1 MKQTMKRITAV
12 LVAVCLCMLSVV
24 SVFAQQDGPDVKAEA
39 YCVINRKDGSIVYSK
54 NMDDRYYPASITKIM
69 TALVTLEHCTD
80 LDDTVVFNSEVMD
93 SISSNSSTL
102 NPVAILDEE
111 MTVRDALFGLMLNS
125 ANECASALAVYTAGS
140 IDAFVEMMNE
150 KAQELGA
157 VNTHYMNAHGLDDD
171 DHYTTAHDMA
181 IIFDAALKNDV
192 FRYVDSTAAYT
203 IPATNKYGERNC
215 TSTNQLING
224 ARPYEGV
231 YAGKTGHT
239 ANAGRTLVTAAYRD
253 GMDLICV
260 IMKSDND
267 NFYSDTETL
276 LDHAFL
282 KVQGNE
288 QEVYAAADD
297 SVMAQNDLASGL
309 NVRQYPSTS
318 APRIASLMPGDA
330 VHRIGTFGNWSQVET
345 PNGVG
350 YVSSQ
355 YLIFQ
360 DGTPVGTYEVVNT
373 LTDDQKSAA
382 PVLTSQESDEAEVT
396 SSEEAVEAT
405 QPESQAQEN
414 ESNEAETNAQNQ
426 QVTTVAAGP
435 TIPQQTYRYQLT
447 INNLTMVIIGV
458 IFAIAIVVAILAVTL
473 IRRRNKDDDD
483 DVYEQE
489 AGNDEEKAI
498 VPELL
503 KLVEASSNE
512 AIKEVLDN
520 KGNLVSKSQWIV
532 GGDGW
537 AYDIGYGGLDHVIAN
552 NENVNILVLDT
563 EVYSNTGGQ
572 SSKSSQAGS
581 IAKFTAGGKTGAK
594 KDLAQ
599 IAMAYGHVYVAQVA
613 MGANPAQTI
622 KALKEAESYDGPSL
636 IIAYAPC
643 QAHGIK
649 GGLANHQAEQKRAID
664 CGYFNLL
671 RYDPRLEEE
680 GKNPLQLDSKT
691 PNFEGFKDYLLGEN
705 RFSQLLKVNPEH
717 AEQLMAKCQAD
728 AQKRR
733 ARLEKMAQ

>member
-1 MKQTMKRITAV
+1 
-12 LVAVCLCMLSVV
+12 MLSVV

-224 ARPYEGV
+224 VRPYEGV

-318 APRIASLMPGDA
+318 APRIASLMPGAA

-382 PVLTSQESDEAEVT
+382 PVLASQESDEAEVT
-396 SSEEAVEAT
+396 SSEESVEAT

-426 QVTTVAAGP
+426 QVTTAAAGP

-483 DVYEQE
+483 VYEQE
-489 AGNDEEKAI
+489 AGNDEEKEI
-498 VPELL
+498 VPTPISAQE
-503 KLVEASSNE
+503 KVQRAQKTAKAHVKQSAKEQEARKKAAKNKRPIEE
-512 AIKEVLDN
+512 AKEESKEEAVPVQDTHTVWEPQEIEEAEWDN
-520 KGNLVSKSQWIV
+520 DLEQENAEDEGIV
-532 GGDGW
+532 DESGEETLQEYEDEHQEE
-537 AYDIGYGGLDHVIAN
+537 AYDDYDEYEEYSDEDDWGD
-552 NENVNILVLDT
+552 EILED
-563 EVYSNTGGQ
+563 
-572 SSKSSQAGS
+572 
-581 IAKFTAGGKTGAK
+581 
-594 KDLAQ
+594 DW
-599 IAMAYGHVYVAQVA
+599 
-613 MGANPAQTI
+613 
-622 KALKEAESYDGPSL
+622 D
-636 IIAYAPC
+636 
-643 QAHGIK
+643 
-649 GGLANHQAEQKRAID
+649 
-664 CGYFNLL
+664 
-671 RYDPRLEEE
+671 EE
-680 GKNPLQLDSKT
+680 
-691 PNFEGFKDYLLGEN
+691 
-705 RFSQLLKVNPEH
+705 
-717 AEQLMAKCQAD
+717 
-728 AQKRR
+728 
-733 ARLEKMAQ
+733 

>member
-1 MKQTMKRITAV
+1 
-12 LVAVCLCMLSVV
+12 MLSVV

-215 TSTNQLING
+215 TSTNQLINA

-318 APRIASLMPGDA
+318 APRIASLMPGAA

-382 PVLTSQESDEAEVT
+382 PVLASQESDEAEVT
-396 SSEEAVEAT
+396 SSEESVEAT

-426 QVTTVAAGP
+426 QVTTAAAGP
-435 TIPQQTYRYQLT
+435 TIPHQTYRYQLT
-447 INNLTMVIIGV
+447 INNLTIVIIGV

-489 AGNDEEKAI
+489 AGNDEEKEI
-498 VPELL
+498 VPTPISAQE
-503 KLVEASSNE
+503 KVQRAQKTAKEHVKQSAKEQEARKKAAKNKRPIEE
-512 AIKEVLDN
+512 AKEEAVPVQDTHTVWEPQEIEEAEWDN
-520 KGNLVSKSQWIV
+520 DPEQENAEDEGFVDESGEETLQEYE
-532 GGDGW
+532 DEYQEE
-537 AYDIGYGGLDHVIAN
+537 AYDDYDKYEEYSDEDDWGD
-552 NENVNILVLDT
+552 EILED
-563 EVYSNTGGQ
+563 
-572 SSKSSQAGS
+572 
-581 IAKFTAGGKTGAK
+581 
-594 KDLAQ
+594 DW
-599 IAMAYGHVYVAQVA
+599 
-613 MGANPAQTI
+613 
-622 KALKEAESYDGPSL
+622 D
-636 IIAYAPC
+636 
-643 QAHGIK
+643 
-649 GGLANHQAEQKRAID
+649 
-664 CGYFNLL
+664 
-671 RYDPRLEEE
+671 EE
-680 GKNPLQLDSKT
+680 
-691 PNFEGFKDYLLGEN
+691 
-705 RFSQLLKVNPEH
+705 
-717 AEQLMAKCQAD
+717 
-728 AQKRR
+728 
-733 ARLEKMAQ
+733 

>member
-1 MKQTMKRITAV
+1 
-12 LVAVCLCMLSVV
+12 MLSVV

-171 DHYTTAHDMA
+171 NHYTTAHDMA

-192 FRYVDSTAAYT
+192 FRYVDSTAIYT

-239 ANAGRTLVTAAYRD
+239 AKAGRTLVTAAYRD

-276 LDHAFL
+276 FDHAFL

-382 PVLTSQESDEAEVT
+382 PVLTSQESNETEMT
-396 SSEEAVEAT
+396 SSEWSVEAT

-414 ESNEAETNAQNQ
+414 ESDEAETNVQNQ
-426 QVTTVAAGP
+426 QVTTAAAGP

-483 DVYEQE
+483 DMYEQE
-489 AGNDEEKAI
+489 AGNNEEDQV
-498 VPELL
+498 VP
-503 KLVEASSNE
+503 
-512 AIKEVLDN
+512 IP
-520 KGNLVSKSQWIV
+520 VS
-532 GGDGW
+532 
-537 AYDIGYGGLDHVIAN
+537 
-552 NENVNILVLDT
+552 
-563 EVYSNTGGQ
+563 
-572 SSKSSQAGS
+572 
-581 IAKFTAGGKTGAK
+581 
-594 KDLAQ
+594 
-599 IAMAYGHVYVAQVA
+599 
-613 MGANPAQTI
+613 
-622 KALKEAESYDGPSL
+622 
-636 IIAYAPC
+636 
-643 QAHGIK
+643 
-649 GGLANHQAEQKRAID
+649 
-664 CGYFNLL
+664 
-671 RYDPRLEEE
+671 
-680 GKNPLQLDSKT
+680 
-691 PNFEGFKDYLLGEN
+691 
-705 RFSQLLKVNPEH
+705 
-717 AEQLMAKCQAD
+717 
-728 AQKRR
+728 AQKRVQR
-733 ARLEKMAQ
+733 AQQAAKAHVKQSEKEQAARKKTAKNSRPVKEAKEESKEDAIPVQDAHTAWEPQEIEEADWNDDPEQENAYDEDFFEEDYEEAADDFEENCEEAAGEYEDEYQDEAYDDYDEYEEYSDEDDWGDEILEDDWDEE

>member
-1 MKQTMKRITAV
+1 
-12 LVAVCLCMLSVV
+12 MLSVV

-318 APRIASLMPGDA
+318 APRIASLMPGAA

-382 PVLTSQESDEAEVT
+382 PVLASQESDEAEVT
-396 SSEEAVEAT
+396 SSEESVEAT

-426 QVTTVAAGP
+426 QVTTAAAGP
-435 TIPQQTYRYQLT
+435 TIPHQTYRYQLT
-447 INNLTMVIIGV
+447 INNLTIVIIGV

-483 DVYEQE
+483 VYEQE
-489 AGNDEEKAI
+489 ARNDEEKEI
-498 VPELL
+498 VPTPISAQE
-503 KLVEASSNE
+503 KVQRAQKTAKEHVKQSAKEQEARKKAAKNKRPIEE
-512 AIKEVLDN
+512 AKEEAVPVQDTHTVWEPQEIEEAEWDN
-520 KGNLVSKSQWIV
+520 DLEQENAEDEGIV
-532 GGDGW
+532 DESGEETLQEYEDEHQEE
-537 AYDIGYGGLDHVIAN
+537 AYDDYDEYEEYSDEDDWGD
-552 NENVNILVLDT
+552 EILED
-563 EVYSNTGGQ
+563 
-572 SSKSSQAGS
+572 
-581 IAKFTAGGKTGAK
+581 
-594 KDLAQ
+594 DW
-599 IAMAYGHVYVAQVA
+599 
-613 MGANPAQTI
+613 
-622 KALKEAESYDGPSL
+622 D
-636 IIAYAPC
+636 
-643 QAHGIK
+643 
-649 GGLANHQAEQKRAID
+649 
-664 CGYFNLL
+664 
-671 RYDPRLEEE
+671 EE
-680 GKNPLQLDSKT
+680 
-691 PNFEGFKDYLLGEN
+691 
-705 RFSQLLKVNPEH
+705 
-717 AEQLMAKCQAD
+717 
-728 AQKRR
+728 
-733 ARLEKMAQ
+733 

>member
-1 MKQTMKRITAV
+1 M
-12 LVAVCLCMLSVV
+12 
-24 SVFAQQDGPDVKAEA
+24 
-39 YCVINRKDGSIVYSK
+39 
-54 NMDDRYYPASITKIM
+54 
-69 TALVTLEHCTD
+69 
-80 LDDTVVFNSEVMD
+80 
-93 SISSNSSTL
+93 
-102 NPVAILDEE
+102 
-111 MTVRDALFGLMLNS
+111 RDALFGLMLNS

-192 FRYVDSTAAYT
+192 FRYVDSTATYT

-498 VPELL
+498 VPTPISAQE
-503 KLVEASSNE
+503 KVQRAQKTAKAHVKQSAKEQEARKKAAKNKRPIEE
-512 AIKEVLDN
+512 AKEESKEEAVPVQDTHTVWEPQEIEEAEWDN
-520 KGNLVSKSQWIV
+520 DPEHENAEDEGFVDESGEETLQEYE
-532 GGDGW
+532 DEYQEE
-537 AYDIGYGGLDHVIAN
+537 AYDDYDEHEEYSDEDDWGD
-552 NENVNILVLDT
+552 EILED
-563 EVYSNTGGQ
+563 
-572 SSKSSQAGS
+572 
-581 IAKFTAGGKTGAK
+581 
-594 KDLAQ
+594 DW
-599 IAMAYGHVYVAQVA
+599 
-613 MGANPAQTI
+613 
-622 KALKEAESYDGPSL
+622 D
-636 IIAYAPC
+636 
-643 QAHGIK
+643 
-649 GGLANHQAEQKRAID
+649 
-664 CGYFNLL
+664 
-671 RYDPRLEEE
+671 EE
-680 GKNPLQLDSKT
+680 
-691 PNFEGFKDYLLGEN
+691 
-705 RFSQLLKVNPEH
+705 
-717 AEQLMAKCQAD
+717 
-728 AQKRR
+728 
-733 ARLEKMAQ
+733 

>member
-1 MKQTMKRITAV
+1 
-12 LVAVCLCMLSVV
+12 MLSVV

-171 DHYTTAHDMA
+171 NHYTTAHDMA

-192 FRYVDSTAAYT
+192 FRYVDSTETYT

-239 ANAGRTLVTAAYRD
+239 AKAGRTLVTAAYRD

-276 LDHAFL
+276 FDHAFL

-382 PVLTSQESDEAEVT
+382 PVLTSQESNETEVT
-396 SSEEAVEAT
+396 SSEGSVEAT

-414 ESNEAETNAQNQ
+414 ESDEAETNVQNQ
-426 QVTTVAAGP
+426 QVTTAAAGP

-483 DVYEQE
+483 DMYEQE
-489 AGNDEEKAI
+489 AGNNEEDQV
-498 VPELL
+498 VP
-503 KLVEASSNE
+503 
-512 AIKEVLDN
+512 IP
-520 KGNLVSKSQWIV
+520 VS
-532 GGDGW
+532 
-537 AYDIGYGGLDHVIAN
+537 
-552 NENVNILVLDT
+552 
-563 EVYSNTGGQ
+563 
-572 SSKSSQAGS
+572 
-581 IAKFTAGGKTGAK
+581 
-594 KDLAQ
+594 
-599 IAMAYGHVYVAQVA
+599 
-613 MGANPAQTI
+613 
-622 KALKEAESYDGPSL
+622 
-636 IIAYAPC
+636 
-643 QAHGIK
+643 
-649 GGLANHQAEQKRAID
+649 
-664 CGYFNLL
+664 
-671 RYDPRLEEE
+671 
-680 GKNPLQLDSKT
+680 
-691 PNFEGFKDYLLGEN
+691 
-705 RFSQLLKVNPEH
+705 
-717 AEQLMAKCQAD
+717 
-728 AQKRR
+728 AQKRVQR
-733 ARLEKMAQ
+733 AQQAAKAHVKQSEKEQAARKKTAKNSRPVKEAKEESKEEAVPVQDTHTVWEPQEIEEADWNDDPEQENAYDEDFFEEDYEEAADDFEENCEEAAGEYEDEYQDEAYDDYDEYEEYSDEDDWGDEILEDDWDEE

>member
-171 DHYTTAHDMA
+171 NHYTTAHDMA

-192 FRYVDSTAAYT
+192 FRYVDSTAIYT

-239 ANAGRTLVTAAYRD
+239 AKAGRTLVTAAYRD

-276 LDHAFL
+276 FDHAFL

-382 PVLTSQESDEAEVT
+382 PVLTSQESNETEVT
-396 SSEEAVEAT
+396 SSEGSVEAT

-414 ESNEAETNAQNQ
+414 ESDEAETNVQNQ
-426 QVTTVAAGP
+426 QVTTAAAGP

-483 DVYEQE
+483 DMYEQE
-489 AGNDEEKAI
+489 AGNNKEDQV
-498 VPELL
+498 VP
-503 KLVEASSNE
+503 
-512 AIKEVLDN
+512 IP
-520 KGNLVSKSQWIV
+520 VS
-532 GGDGW
+532 
-537 AYDIGYGGLDHVIAN
+537 
-552 NENVNILVLDT
+552 
-563 EVYSNTGGQ
+563 
-572 SSKSSQAGS
+572 
-581 IAKFTAGGKTGAK
+581 
-594 KDLAQ
+594 
-599 IAMAYGHVYVAQVA
+599 
-613 MGANPAQTI
+613 
-622 KALKEAESYDGPSL
+622 
-636 IIAYAPC
+636 
-643 QAHGIK
+643 
-649 GGLANHQAEQKRAID
+649 
-664 CGYFNLL
+664 
-671 RYDPRLEEE
+671 
-680 GKNPLQLDSKT
+680 
-691 PNFEGFKDYLLGEN
+691 
-705 RFSQLLKVNPEH
+705 
-717 AEQLMAKCQAD
+717 
-728 AQKRR
+728 AQKRVQR
-733 ARLEKMAQ
+733 AQQAAKAHVKQSEKEQAARKKTAKNSRPVKEAKEESKEDAVPVQDAHTAWEPQEIEEADWNDDPEQENAYDEDFFEEDYEEAADDFEENCEEAADEYEDEYQDEAYDDYDEYEEYSDEDDWGDEILEDDWDEE

>member
-12 LVAVCLCMLSVV
+12 LVAVCLCLLSVV

-276 LDHAFL
+276 FDHAFL

-498 VPELL
+498 VPTPISAQE
-503 KLVEASSNE
+503 KVQRA
-512 AIKEVLDN
+512 
-520 KGNLVSKSQWIV
+520 QM
-532 GGDGW
+532 
-537 AYDIGYGGLDHVIAN
+537 
-552 NENVNILVLDT
+552 
-563 EVYSNTGGQ
+563 
-572 SSKSSQAGS
+572 
-581 IAKFTAGGKTGAK
+581 TA
-594 KDLAQ
+594 
-599 IAMAYGHVYVAQVA
+599 
-613 MGANPAQTI
+613 
-622 KALKEAESYDGPSL
+622 
-636 IIAYAPC
+636 
-643 QAHGIK
+643 
-649 GGLANHQAEQKRAID
+649 
-664 CGYFNLL
+664 
-671 RYDPRLEEE
+671 
-680 GKNPLQLDSKT
+680 
-691 PNFEGFKDYLLGEN
+691 
-705 RFSQLLKVNPEH
+705 
-717 AEQLMAKCQAD
+717 
-728 AQKRR
+728 
-733 ARLEKMAQ
+733 

>member
-192 FRYVDSTAAYT
+192 FRYVDSTATYT

-239 ANAGRTLVTAAYRD
+239 AKAGRTLVTAAYRD

-276 LDHAFL
+276 FDHAFL

-382 PVLTSQESDEAEVT
+382 PVLT
-396 SSEEAVEAT
+396 
-405 QPESQAQEN
+405 
-414 ESNEAETNAQNQ
+414 
-426 QVTTVAAGP
+426 VAFL
-435 TIPQQTYRYQLT
+435 Y
-447 INNLTMVIIGV
+447 
-458 IFAIAIVVAILAVTL
+458 
-473 IRRRNKDDDD
+473 
-483 DVYEQE
+483 
-489 AGNDEEKAI
+489 
-498 VPELL
+498 
-503 KLVEASSNE
+503 
-512 AIKEVLDN
+512 VLDF
-520 KGNLVSKSQWIV
+520 KLKKPGNS
-532 GGDGW
+532 
-537 AYDIGYGGLDHVIAN
+537 VIAAMM
-552 NENVNILVLDT
+552 VLVTAVMVCILFV
-563 EVYSNTGGQ
+563 E
-572 SSKSSQAGS
+572 
-581 IAKFTAGGKTGAK
+581 
-594 KDLAQ
+594 
-599 IAMAYGHVYVAQVA
+599 
-613 MGANPAQTI
+613 
-622 KALKEAESYDGPSL
+622 
-636 IIAYAPC
+636 
-643 QAHGIK
+643 
-649 GGLANHQAEQKRAID
+649 
-664 CGYFNLL
+664 
-671 RYDPRLEEE
+671 
-680 GKNPLQLDSKT
+680 
-691 PNFEGFKDYLLGEN
+691 
-705 RFSQLLKVNPEH
+705 
-717 AEQLMAKCQAD
+717 
-728 AQKRR
+728 
-733 ARLEKMAQ
+733 

>member
-1 MKQTMKRITAV
+1 
-12 LVAVCLCMLSVV
+12 MLSVV

-224 ARPYEGV
+224 ARSYEGV

-318 APRIASLMPGDA
+318 APRIASLMPGAA

-382 PVLTSQESDEAEVT
+382 PVLASQESDEAEVT
-396 SSEEAVEAT
+396 SSEESVEAT

-426 QVTTVAAGP
+426 QVTTAAAGP

-483 DVYEQE
+483 VYEQE
-489 AGNDEEKAI
+489 AGNDEEKEI
-498 VPELL
+498 VPTPISAQE
-503 KLVEASSNE
+503 KVQRAQKTAKAHVKQSAKEQEARKKAAKNKRPIEE
-512 AIKEVLDN
+512 AKEESKEEAVPVQDTHTVWEPQEIEEAEWDN
-520 KGNLVSKSQWIV
+520 DLEQENAEDEGIV
-532 GGDGW
+532 DESGEETLQEYEDEHQEE
-537 AYDIGYGGLDHVIAN
+537 AYDDYDEYEEYSDEDDWGD
-552 NENVNILVLDT
+552 EILED
-563 EVYSNTGGQ
+563 
-572 SSKSSQAGS
+572 
-581 IAKFTAGGKTGAK
+581 
-594 KDLAQ
+594 DW
-599 IAMAYGHVYVAQVA
+599 
-613 MGANPAQTI
+613 
-622 KALKEAESYDGPSL
+622 D
-636 IIAYAPC
+636 
-643 QAHGIK
+643 
-649 GGLANHQAEQKRAID
+649 
-664 CGYFNLL
+664 
-671 RYDPRLEEE
+671 EE
-680 GKNPLQLDSKT
+680 
-691 PNFEGFKDYLLGEN
+691 
-705 RFSQLLKVNPEH
+705 
-717 AEQLMAKCQAD
+717 
-728 AQKRR
+728 
-733 ARLEKMAQ
+733 

>member
-1 MKQTMKRITAV
+1 MKQTMKKITAV
-12 LVAVCLCMLSVV
+12 LVAVCLCMMSVV

-276 LDHAFL
+276 FDHAFL

-318 APRIASLMPGDA
+318 APRIASLMPGAA

-382 PVLTSQESDEAEVT
+382 PVLASQESDEAEVT
-396 SSEEAVEAT
+396 SSEESVEAT

-414 ESNEAETNAQNQ
+414 E
-426 QVTTVAAGP
+426 
-435 TIPQQTYRYQLT
+435 
-447 INNLTMVIIGV
+447 
-458 IFAIAIVVAILAVTL
+458 
-473 IRRRNKDDDD
+473 
-483 DVYEQE
+483 
-489 AGNDEEKAI
+489 
-498 VPELL
+498 
-503 KLVEASSNE
+503 
-512 AIKEVLDN
+512 
-520 KGNLVSKSQWIV
+520 
-532 GGDGW
+532 
-537 AYDIGYGGLDHVIAN
+537 
-552 NENVNILVLDT
+552 
-563 EVYSNTGGQ
+563 
-572 SSKSSQAGS
+572 
-581 IAKFTAGGKTGAK
+581 
-594 KDLAQ
+594 
-599 IAMAYGHVYVAQVA
+599 
-613 MGANPAQTI
+613 
-622 KALKEAESYDGPSL
+622 
-636 IIAYAPC
+636 
-643 QAHGIK
+643 
-649 GGLANHQAEQKRAID
+649 
-664 CGYFNLL
+664 
-671 RYDPRLEEE
+671 
-680 GKNPLQLDSKT
+680 KNFQ
-691 PNFEGFKDYLLGEN
+691 
-705 RFSQLLKVNPEH
+705 
-717 AEQLMAKCQAD
+717 
-728 AQKRR
+728 
-733 ARLEKMAQ
+733 

>member
-318 APRIASLMPGDA
+318 APRIASLMPGAA

-382 PVLTSQESDEAEVT
+382 PVLASQESDEAEVT
-396 SSEEAVEAT
+396 SSEESVEAT

-426 QVTTVAAGP
+426 QVTTAAAGP

-483 DVYEQE
+483 VYEQE
-489 AGNDEEKAI
+489 AGNDEEKEI
-498 VPELL
+498 VPTPISAQE
-503 KLVEASSNE
+503 KVQRAQKTAKEHVKQSAKEQEARKKAAKNKRPIEE
-512 AIKEVLDN
+512 AKEEAVPVQDTHTVWEPQEIEEAEWDN
-520 KGNLVSKSQWIV
+520 DLEQENAEDEGIV
-532 GGDGW
+532 DESGEETLQEYEDEHQEE
-537 AYDIGYGGLDHVIAN
+537 AYDDYDEYEEYSDEDDWGD
-552 NENVNILVLDT
+552 EILED
-563 EVYSNTGGQ
+563 
-572 SSKSSQAGS
+572 
-581 IAKFTAGGKTGAK
+581 
-594 KDLAQ
+594 DW
-599 IAMAYGHVYVAQVA
+599 
-613 MGANPAQTI
+613 
-622 KALKEAESYDGPSL
+622 D
-636 IIAYAPC
+636 
-643 QAHGIK
+643 
-649 GGLANHQAEQKRAID
+649 
-664 CGYFNLL
+664 
-671 RYDPRLEEE
+671 EE
-680 GKNPLQLDSKT
+680 
-691 PNFEGFKDYLLGEN
+691 
-705 RFSQLLKVNPEH
+705 
-717 AEQLMAKCQAD
+717 
-728 AQKRR
+728 
-733 ARLEKMAQ
+733 

>member
-1 MKQTMKRITAV
+1 
-12 LVAVCLCMLSVV
+12 MLSVV

-215 TSTNQLING
+215 TSTNQLINV

-318 APRIASLMPGDA
+318 APRIASLMPGAA

-382 PVLTSQESDEAEVT
+382 PVLASQESDEAEVT
-396 SSEEAVEAT
+396 SSEESVEAT

-426 QVTTVAAGP
+426 QVTTAAAGP

-483 DVYEQE
+483 VYEQE
-489 AGNDEEKAI
+489 AGNDEEKEI
-498 VPELL
+498 VPTPISAQE
-503 KLVEASSNE
+503 KVQRAQKTAKAHVKQSAKEQEARKKAAKNKRPIEE
-512 AIKEVLDN
+512 AKEESKEEAVPVQDTHTVWEPQEIEEAEWDN
-520 KGNLVSKSQWIV
+520 DLEQENAEDEGIV
-532 GGDGW
+532 DESGEETLQEYEDEHQEE
-537 AYDIGYGGLDHVIAN
+537 AYDDYDEYEEYSDEDDWGD
-552 NENVNILVLDT
+552 EILED
-563 EVYSNTGGQ
+563 
-572 SSKSSQAGS
+572 
-581 IAKFTAGGKTGAK
+581 
-594 KDLAQ
+594 DW
-599 IAMAYGHVYVAQVA
+599 
-613 MGANPAQTI
+613 
-622 KALKEAESYDGPSL
+622 D
-636 IIAYAPC
+636 
-643 QAHGIK
+643 
-649 GGLANHQAEQKRAID
+649 
-664 CGYFNLL
+664 
-671 RYDPRLEEE
+671 EE
-680 GKNPLQLDSKT
+680 
-691 PNFEGFKDYLLGEN
+691 
-705 RFSQLLKVNPEH
+705 
-717 AEQLMAKCQAD
+717 
-728 AQKRR
+728 
-733 ARLEKMAQ
+733 

>member
-276 LDHAFL
+276 FDHAFL

-447 INNLTMVIIGV
+447 INNLTMVIIGAKEQAARKKAAKNKRPIEEAKEESKEEAV
-458 IFAIAIVVAILAVTL
+458 PVQDTHTVWEPQEIEEAEWDNDPEHENAEDEGFVDESGEETLQEYEDEYQEEAYDDYDEYEEYSDEDDWGDEILE
-473 IRRRNKDDDD
+473 DDW
-483 DVYEQE
+483 
-489 AGNDEEKAI
+489 DEE
-498 VPELL
+498 
-503 KLVEASSNE
+503 
-512 AIKEVLDN
+512 
-520 KGNLVSKSQWIV
+520 
-532 GGDGW
+532 
-537 AYDIGYGGLDHVIAN
+537 
-552 NENVNILVLDT
+552 
-563 EVYSNTGGQ
+563 
-572 SSKSSQAGS
+572 
-581 IAKFTAGGKTGAK
+581 
-594 KDLAQ
+594 
-599 IAMAYGHVYVAQVA
+599 
-613 MGANPAQTI
+613 
-622 KALKEAESYDGPSL
+622 
-636 IIAYAPC
+636 
-643 QAHGIK
+643 
-649 GGLANHQAEQKRAID
+649 
-664 CGYFNLL
+664 
-671 RYDPRLEEE
+671 
-680 GKNPLQLDSKT
+680 
-691 PNFEGFKDYLLGEN
+691 
-705 RFSQLLKVNPEH
+705 
-717 AEQLMAKCQAD
+717 
-728 AQKRR
+728 
-733 ARLEKMAQ
+733 

>member
-1 MKQTMKRITAV
+1 
-12 LVAVCLCMLSVV
+12 MLSVV

-171 DHYTTAHDMA
+171 NHYTTAHDMA

-192 FRYVDSTAAYT
+192 FRYVDSTAIYT

-239 ANAGRTLVTAAYRD
+239 AKAGRTLVTAAYRD

-276 LDHAFL
+276 FDHAFL

-382 PVLTSQESDEAEVT
+382 PVLTSQESNETEVT
-396 SSEEAVEAT
+396 SSEGSVEAT

-414 ESNEAETNAQNQ
+414 ESDEAETNVQNQ
-426 QVTTVAAGP
+426 QVTTAAAGP

-483 DVYEQE
+483 DMYEQE
-489 AGNDEEKAI
+489 AGNNKEDQV
-498 VPELL
+498 VP
-503 KLVEASSNE
+503 
-512 AIKEVLDN
+512 IP
-520 KGNLVSKSQWIV
+520 VS
-532 GGDGW
+532 
-537 AYDIGYGGLDHVIAN
+537 
-552 NENVNILVLDT
+552 
-563 EVYSNTGGQ
+563 
-572 SSKSSQAGS
+572 
-581 IAKFTAGGKTGAK
+581 
-594 KDLAQ
+594 
-599 IAMAYGHVYVAQVA
+599 
-613 MGANPAQTI
+613 
-622 KALKEAESYDGPSL
+622 
-636 IIAYAPC
+636 
-643 QAHGIK
+643 
-649 GGLANHQAEQKRAID
+649 
-664 CGYFNLL
+664 
-671 RYDPRLEEE
+671 
-680 GKNPLQLDSKT
+680 
-691 PNFEGFKDYLLGEN
+691 
-705 RFSQLLKVNPEH
+705 
-717 AEQLMAKCQAD
+717 
-728 AQKRR
+728 AQKRVQR
-733 ARLEKMAQ
+733 AQQAAKAHVKQSEKEQAARKKTAKNSRPVKEAKEESKEDAVPVQDAHTAWEPQEIEEADWNDDPEQENAYDEDFFEEDYEEAADDFEENCEEAADEYEDEYQDEAYDDYDEYEEYSDEDDWGDEILEDDWDEE

>member
-1 MKQTMKRITAV
+1 
-12 LVAVCLCMLSVV
+12 MLSVV

-192 FRYVDSTAAYT
+192 FRYVDSIATYT

-239 ANAGRTLVTAAYRD
+239 AKAGRTLVTAAYRD

-276 LDHAFL
+276 FDHAFL

-396 SSEEAVEAT
+396 SSEEASEEAVEAT

-483 DVYEQE
+483 DMYEQE
-489 AGNDEEKAI
+489 AGNNKEDQV
-498 VPELL
+498 VP
-503 KLVEASSNE
+503 
-512 AIKEVLDN
+512 IP
-520 KGNLVSKSQWIV
+520 VS
-532 GGDGW
+532 
-537 AYDIGYGGLDHVIAN
+537 
-552 NENVNILVLDT
+552 
-563 EVYSNTGGQ
+563 
-572 SSKSSQAGS
+572 
-581 IAKFTAGGKTGAK
+581 
-594 KDLAQ
+594 
-599 IAMAYGHVYVAQVA
+599 
-613 MGANPAQTI
+613 
-622 KALKEAESYDGPSL
+622 
-636 IIAYAPC
+636 
-643 QAHGIK
+643 
-649 GGLANHQAEQKRAID
+649 
-664 CGYFNLL
+664 
-671 RYDPRLEEE
+671 
-680 GKNPLQLDSKT
+680 
-691 PNFEGFKDYLLGEN
+691 
-705 RFSQLLKVNPEH
+705 
-717 AEQLMAKCQAD
+717 
-728 AQKRR
+728 AQKRVQR
-733 ARLEKMAQ
+733 AQQAAKAHVKQSEKEQAARKKTAKNSRPVKEAKEESKEDAVPVQDAHTAWEPQEIEEADWNDDPEQENAYDEDFFEEDYEEAADDFEENCEEAADEYEDEYQDEAYDDYDEYEEYSDEDDWGDEILEDDWDEE

>member
-224 ARPYEGV
+224 VRPYEGV

-318 APRIASLMPGDA
+318 APRIASLMPGAA

-382 PVLTSQESDEAEVT
+382 PVLASQESDEAEVT
-396 SSEEAVEAT
+396 SSEESVEAT

-426 QVTTVAAGP
+426 QVTTAAAGP

-483 DVYEQE
+483 VYEQE
-489 AGNDEEKAI
+489 AGNDEEKEI
-498 VPELL
+498 VPTPISAQE
-503 KLVEASSNE
+503 KVQRAQKTAKAHVKQSAKEQEARKKAAKNKRPIEE
-512 AIKEVLDN
+512 AKEESKEEAVPVQDTHTVWEPQEIEEAEWDN
-520 KGNLVSKSQWIV
+520 DLEQENAEDEGIV
-532 GGDGW
+532 DESGEETLQEYEDEHQEE
-537 AYDIGYGGLDHVIAN
+537 AYDDYDEYEEYSDEDDWGD
-552 NENVNILVLDT
+552 EILED
-563 EVYSNTGGQ
+563 
-572 SSKSSQAGS
+572 
-581 IAKFTAGGKTGAK
+581 
-594 KDLAQ
+594 DW
-599 IAMAYGHVYVAQVA
+599 
-613 MGANPAQTI
+613 
-622 KALKEAESYDGPSL
+622 D
-636 IIAYAPC
+636 
-643 QAHGIK
+643 
-649 GGLANHQAEQKRAID
+649 
-664 CGYFNLL
+664 
-671 RYDPRLEEE
+671 EE
-680 GKNPLQLDSKT
+680 
-691 PNFEGFKDYLLGEN
+691 
-705 RFSQLLKVNPEH
+705 
-717 AEQLMAKCQAD
+717 
-728 AQKRR
+728 
-733 ARLEKMAQ
+733 

>member
-239 ANAGRTLVTAAYRD
+239 LVTAAYRD

-318 APRIASLMPGDA
+318 APRIASLMPGAA

-382 PVLTSQESDEAEVT
+382 PVLASQESDEAEVT
-396 SSEEAVEAT
+396 SSEESVEAT

-426 QVTTVAAGP
+426 QVTTAAAGP
-435 TIPQQTYRYQLT
+435 TIPHQTYRYQLT
-447 INNLTMVIIGV
+447 INNLTIVIIGV

-489 AGNDEEKAI
+489 AGNDEEKEI
-498 VPELL
+498 VPTPISAQE
-503 KLVEASSNE
+503 KVQRAQKTAKEHVKQSAKEQEARKKAAKNKRPIEE
-512 AIKEVLDN
+512 AKEEAVPVQDTHTVWEPQEIEEAEWDN
-520 KGNLVSKSQWIV
+520 DPEQENAEDEGFVDESGEETLQEYE
-532 GGDGW
+532 DEYQEE
-537 AYDIGYGGLDHVIAN
+537 AYDDYDKYEEYSDEDDWGD
-552 NENVNILVLDT
+552 EILED
-563 EVYSNTGGQ
+563 
-572 SSKSSQAGS
+572 
-581 IAKFTAGGKTGAK
+581 
-594 KDLAQ
+594 DW
-599 IAMAYGHVYVAQVA
+599 
-613 MGANPAQTI
+613 
-622 KALKEAESYDGPSL
+622 D
-636 IIAYAPC
+636 
-643 QAHGIK
+643 
-649 GGLANHQAEQKRAID
+649 
-664 CGYFNLL
+664 
-671 RYDPRLEEE
+671 EE
-680 GKNPLQLDSKT
+680 
-691 PNFEGFKDYLLGEN
+691 
-705 RFSQLLKVNPEH
+705 
-717 AEQLMAKCQAD
+717 
-728 AQKRR
+728 
-733 ARLEKMAQ
+733 

>member
-1 MKQTMKRITAV
+1 
-12 LVAVCLCMLSVV
+12 MLSVV

-239 ANAGRTLVTAAYRD
+239 AKAGRTLVTAAYRD

-276 LDHAFL
+276 FDHAFL
-282 KVQGNE
+282 KVH
-288 QEVYAAADD
+288 
-297 SVMAQNDLASGL
+297 
-309 NVRQYPSTS
+309 QYPSTS

-330 VHRIGTFGNWSQVET
+330 VHRIGTFGNWSQIET

-396 SSEEAVEAT
+396 SSEESVEAT

-426 QVTTVAAGP
+426 QVTTAAAGP

-483 DVYEQE
+483 VYEQE
-489 AGNDEEKAI
+489 AGNDEEKEI
-498 VPELL
+498 VPTPISAQE
-503 KLVEASSNE
+503 KVQRAQKTAKAHVKQSAKEQEARKKAAKNKRPIEE
-512 AIKEVLDN
+512 AKEESKEEAVPVQDTHTVWEPQEIEEAEWDN
-520 KGNLVSKSQWIV
+520 DPEQENAEAEGFVDESGEETLQEYE
-532 GGDGW
+532 DEYQEE
-537 AYDIGYGGLDHVIAN
+537 AYDDYDEYEEYSDEDDWGD
-552 NENVNILVLDT
+552 EILED
-563 EVYSNTGGQ
+563 
-572 SSKSSQAGS
+572 
-581 IAKFTAGGKTGAK
+581 
-594 KDLAQ
+594 DW
-599 IAMAYGHVYVAQVA
+599 
-613 MGANPAQTI
+613 
-622 KALKEAESYDGPSL
+622 D
-636 IIAYAPC
+636 
-643 QAHGIK
+643 
-649 GGLANHQAEQKRAID
+649 
-664 CGYFNLL
+664 
-671 RYDPRLEEE
+671 EE
-680 GKNPLQLDSKT
+680 
-691 PNFEGFKDYLLGEN
+691 
-705 RFSQLLKVNPEH
+705 
-717 AEQLMAKCQAD
+717 
-728 AQKRR
+728 
-733 ARLEKMAQ
+733 

>member
-1 MKQTMKRITAV
+1 
-12 LVAVCLCMLSVV
+12 MLSVV

-140 IDAFVEMMNE
+140 INAFVEMMNE

-171 DHYTTAHDMA
+171 NHYTTAHDMA

-192 FRYVDSTAAYT
+192 FRYVDSIATYT

-239 ANAGRTLVTAAYRD
+239 AKAGRTLVTAAYRD

-276 LDHAFL
+276 FDHAFL

-382 PVLTSQESDEAEVT
+382 PVLTSQESNETEVT
-396 SSEEAVEAT
+396 SSEGSAEAT

-414 ESNEAETNAQNQ
+414 ESDEAETNVQNQ
-426 QVTTVAAGP
+426 QVTTAAAGP

-483 DVYEQE
+483 DMYEQE
-489 AGNDEEKAI
+489 AGNNEEDQVVTI
-498 VPELL
+498 P
-503 KLVEASSNE
+503 
-512 AIKEVLDN
+512 
-520 KGNLVSKSQWIV
+520 VS
-532 GGDGW
+532 
-537 AYDIGYGGLDHVIAN
+537 
-552 NENVNILVLDT
+552 
-563 EVYSNTGGQ
+563 
-572 SSKSSQAGS
+572 
-581 IAKFTAGGKTGAK
+581 
-594 KDLAQ
+594 
-599 IAMAYGHVYVAQVA
+599 
-613 MGANPAQTI
+613 
-622 KALKEAESYDGPSL
+622 
-636 IIAYAPC
+636 
-643 QAHGIK
+643 
-649 GGLANHQAEQKRAID
+649 
-664 CGYFNLL
+664 
-671 RYDPRLEEE
+671 
-680 GKNPLQLDSKT
+680 
-691 PNFEGFKDYLLGEN
+691 
-705 RFSQLLKVNPEH
+705 
-717 AEQLMAKCQAD
+717 
-728 AQKRR
+728 AQKRVQR
-733 ARLEKMAQ
+733 AQQAAKAHVKQSEKEQAARKKTAKNSRSVKEAKEESKEDAIPVQDAHTAWEPQEIEEADWNDDPEQENAYDEDFFEEDYEEAADDFEENCEEAAGEYEDEYQDEAYDDYDEYEEYSDEDDWGDEILEDDWDEE

>member
-1 MKQTMKRITAV
+1 
-12 LVAVCLCMLSVV
+12 MLSVV

-171 DHYTTAHDMA
+171 NHYTTAHDMA

-239 ANAGRTLVTAAYRD
+239 AKAGRTLVTAAYRD

-276 LDHAFL
+276 FDHAFL

-382 PVLTSQESDEAEVT
+382 PVLTSQESNETEVT
-396 SSEEAVEAT
+396 SSEGSVEAT

-414 ESNEAETNAQNQ
+414 ESDEAETNVQNQ
-426 QVTTVAAGP
+426 QVTTAAAGP

-483 DVYEQE
+483 DMYEQE
-489 AGNDEEKAI
+489 AGNNEEDQV
-498 VPELL
+498 VP
-503 KLVEASSNE
+503 
-512 AIKEVLDN
+512 IP
-520 KGNLVSKSQWIV
+520 VS
-532 GGDGW
+532 
-537 AYDIGYGGLDHVIAN
+537 
-552 NENVNILVLDT
+552 
-563 EVYSNTGGQ
+563 
-572 SSKSSQAGS
+572 
-581 IAKFTAGGKTGAK
+581 
-594 KDLAQ
+594 
-599 IAMAYGHVYVAQVA
+599 
-613 MGANPAQTI
+613 
-622 KALKEAESYDGPSL
+622 
-636 IIAYAPC
+636 
-643 QAHGIK
+643 
-649 GGLANHQAEQKRAID
+649 
-664 CGYFNLL
+664 
-671 RYDPRLEEE
+671 
-680 GKNPLQLDSKT
+680 
-691 PNFEGFKDYLLGEN
+691 
-705 RFSQLLKVNPEH
+705 
-717 AEQLMAKCQAD
+717 
-728 AQKRR
+728 AQKRVQR
-733 ARLEKMAQ
+733 AQQAAKAHVKQSEKEQAARKKTAKNSRPVKEAKEESKEDAVPVQDAHTAWEPQEIEEADWNDDPEQENAYDEDFFEEDYEEAADDFEENCEEAADEYEDEYQDEAYDDYDEYEEYSDEDDWGDEILEDDWDEE

>member
-276 LDHAFL
+276 FDHAFL

-318 APRIASLMPGDA
+318 APRIASLMPGAA

-382 PVLTSQESDEAEVT
+382 PVLASQESDEAEVT
-396 SSEEAVEAT
+396 SSEESVEAT

-426 QVTTVAAGP
+426 QVTTAAAGP

-483 DVYEQE
+483 VYEQE
-489 AGNDEEKAI
+489 ARNDEEKEI
-498 VPELL
+498 VPTPISAQE
-503 KLVEASSNE
+503 KVQRAQKTAKEHVKQSAKEQEARKKAAKNKRPIEE
-512 AIKEVLDN
+512 AKEEAVPVQDTHTVWEPQEIEEAEWDN
-520 KGNLVSKSQWIV
+520 DLEQENAEDEGIV
-532 GGDGW
+532 DESGEETLQEYEDEHQEE
-537 AYDIGYGGLDHVIAN
+537 AYDDYDEYEEYSDEDDWGD
-552 NENVNILVLDT
+552 EILED
-563 EVYSNTGGQ
+563 
-572 SSKSSQAGS
+572 
-581 IAKFTAGGKTGAK
+581 
-594 KDLAQ
+594 DW
-599 IAMAYGHVYVAQVA
+599 
-613 MGANPAQTI
+613 
-622 KALKEAESYDGPSL
+622 D
-636 IIAYAPC
+636 
-643 QAHGIK
+643 
-649 GGLANHQAEQKRAID
+649 
-664 CGYFNLL
+664 
-671 RYDPRLEEE
+671 EE
-680 GKNPLQLDSKT
+680 
-691 PNFEGFKDYLLGEN
+691 
-705 RFSQLLKVNPEH
+705 
-717 AEQLMAKCQAD
+717 
-728 AQKRR
+728 
-733 ARLEKMAQ
+733 

>member
-1 MKQTMKRITAV
+1 
-12 LVAVCLCMLSVV
+12 MLSVV

-318 APRIASLMPGDA
+318 APRIASLMPGAA

-382 PVLTSQESDEAEVT
+382 PVLASQESDEAEVT
-396 SSEEAVEAT
+396 SSEESVEAT

-426 QVTTVAAGP
+426 QVTTAAAGP

-483 DVYEQE
+483 VYEQE
-489 AGNDEEKAI
+489 AGNDEEKEI
-498 VPELL
+498 VPTPISAQE
-503 KLVEASSNE
+503 KVQRAQKTAAKNKRPIEEAKEESKEE
-512 AIKEVLDN
+512 AVPVQDTHTVWEPQEIEEAEWDN
-520 KGNLVSKSQWIV
+520 DPEQENAEDEGFVDESGEETLQEYE
-532 GGDGW
+532 DEHQEE
-537 AYDIGYGGLDHVIAN
+537 AYDDYDEYEEYSDEDDWGD
-552 NENVNILVLDT
+552 EILED
-563 EVYSNTGGQ
+563 
-572 SSKSSQAGS
+572 
-581 IAKFTAGGKTGAK
+581 
-594 KDLAQ
+594 DW
-599 IAMAYGHVYVAQVA
+599 
-613 MGANPAQTI
+613 
-622 KALKEAESYDGPSL
+622 D
-636 IIAYAPC
+636 
-643 QAHGIK
+643 
-649 GGLANHQAEQKRAID
+649 
-664 CGYFNLL
+664 
-671 RYDPRLEEE
+671 EE
-680 GKNPLQLDSKT
+680 
-691 PNFEGFKDYLLGEN
+691 
-705 RFSQLLKVNPEH
+705 
-717 AEQLMAKCQAD
+717 
-728 AQKRR
+728 
-733 ARLEKMAQ
+733 

>member
-1 MKQTMKRITAV
+1 
-12 LVAVCLCMLSVV
+12 MLSVV

-171 DHYTTAHDMA
+171 NHYTTAHDMA

-192 FRYVDSTAAYT
+192 FRYVDSTATYT

-224 ARPYEGV
+224 ARPYKGV

-239 ANAGRTLVTAAYRD
+239 AKAGRTLVTAAYRD

-276 LDHAFL
+276 FDHAFL

-382 PVLTSQESDEAEVT
+382 PVLTSQESNETEVT
-396 SSEEAVEAT
+396 SSEGSVEAT

-414 ESNEAETNAQNQ
+414 ESDEAETNVQNQ
-426 QVTTVAAGP
+426 QVTTAAAGP

-483 DVYEQE
+483 DMYEQE
-489 AGNDEEKAI
+489 AGNNKEDQV
-498 VPELL
+498 VP
-503 KLVEASSNE
+503 
-512 AIKEVLDN
+512 IP
-520 KGNLVSKSQWIV
+520 VS
-532 GGDGW
+532 
-537 AYDIGYGGLDHVIAN
+537 
-552 NENVNILVLDT
+552 
-563 EVYSNTGGQ
+563 
-572 SSKSSQAGS
+572 
-581 IAKFTAGGKTGAK
+581 
-594 KDLAQ
+594 
-599 IAMAYGHVYVAQVA
+599 
-613 MGANPAQTI
+613 
-622 KALKEAESYDGPSL
+622 
-636 IIAYAPC
+636 
-643 QAHGIK
+643 
-649 GGLANHQAEQKRAID
+649 
-664 CGYFNLL
+664 
-671 RYDPRLEEE
+671 
-680 GKNPLQLDSKT
+680 
-691 PNFEGFKDYLLGEN
+691 
-705 RFSQLLKVNPEH
+705 
-717 AEQLMAKCQAD
+717 
-728 AQKRR
+728 AQKRVQR
-733 ARLEKMAQ
+733 AQQAAKAHVKQSEKEQAARKKTAKNSRPVKEAKEESKEDAVPVQDAHTAWEPQEIEEADWNDDPEQENAYDEDFFEEDYEEAADDFEENCEEAADEYEDEYQDEAYDDYDEYEEYSDEDDWGDEILEDDWDEE

>member
-276 LDHAFL
+276 FDHAFL

-318 APRIASLMPGDA
+318 APRIASLMPGAA

-382 PVLTSQESDEAEVT
+382 PVLASQESDEAEVT
-396 SSEEAVEAT
+396 SSEESVEAT

-426 QVTTVAAGP
+426 QVTTAAAGP

-489 AGNDEEKAI
+489 ARKKAAKNKRPIEEAKEESKEEAVPVQDTHTVWEPQEIEEAEWDNDPEQENAEDEGFVDESGEETLQEYEDEYQEEAYDDYDEYEEYSDEDDWGDEILEDDWDEE
-498 VPELL
+498 
-503 KLVEASSNE
+503 
-512 AIKEVLDN
+512 
-520 KGNLVSKSQWIV
+520 
-532 GGDGW
+532 
-537 AYDIGYGGLDHVIAN
+537 
-552 NENVNILVLDT
+552 
-563 EVYSNTGGQ
+563 
-572 SSKSSQAGS
+572 
-581 IAKFTAGGKTGAK
+581 
-594 KDLAQ
+594 
-599 IAMAYGHVYVAQVA
+599 
-613 MGANPAQTI
+613 
-622 KALKEAESYDGPSL
+622 
-636 IIAYAPC
+636 
-643 QAHGIK
+643 
-649 GGLANHQAEQKRAID
+649 
-664 CGYFNLL
+664 
-671 RYDPRLEEE
+671 
-680 GKNPLQLDSKT
+680 
-691 PNFEGFKDYLLGEN
+691 
-705 RFSQLLKVNPEH
+705 
-717 AEQLMAKCQAD
+717 
-728 AQKRR
+728 
-733 ARLEKMAQ
+733 

>member
-1 MKQTMKRITAV
+1 
-12 LVAVCLCMLSVV
+12 MLSVV

-276 LDHAFL
+276 FDHAFL

-318 APRIASLMPGDA
+318 APRIASLMPGAA

-382 PVLTSQESDEAEVT
+382 PVLASQESDEAEVT
-396 SSEEAVEAT
+396 SSEESVEAT

-426 QVTTVAAGP
+426 QVTTAAAGP

-447 INNLTMVIIGV
+447 INNLTIVIIGV

-483 DVYEQE
+483 VYEQE
-489 AGNDEEKAI
+489 ARNDEEKEI
-498 VPELL
+498 VPTPISAQE
-503 KLVEASSNE
+503 KVQRAQKTAKEHVKQSAKEQEARKKAAKNKRPIEE
-512 AIKEVLDN
+512 AKEEAVP
-520 KGNLVSKSQWIV
+520 VQ
-532 GGDGW
+532 
-537 AYDIGYGGLDHVIAN
+537 
-552 NENVNILVLDT
+552 DT
-563 EVYSNTGGQ
+563 HTVWEPQ
-572 SSKSSQAGS
+572 E
-581 IAKFTAGGKTGAK
+581 IE
-594 KDLAQ
+594 
-599 IAMAYGHVYVAQVA
+599 
-613 MGANPAQTI
+613 
-622 KALKEAESYDGPSL
+622 EAEWDNDL
-636 IIAYAPC
+636 EQENAEDE
-643 QAHGIK
+643 GIVDES
-649 GGLANHQAEQKRAID
+649 GEEI
-664 CGYFNLL
+664 
-671 RYDPRLEEE
+671 LEDDWDEE
-680 GKNPLQLDSKT
+680 
-691 PNFEGFKDYLLGEN
+691 
-705 RFSQLLKVNPEH
+705 
-717 AEQLMAKCQAD
+717 
-728 AQKRR
+728 
-733 ARLEKMAQ
+733 